1 MSEHH
6 ERCERHRERGE
17 RQEHCE
23 RREHHERRWVSA
35 HLFYHGDQDALINGA
50 VKPAVERLRR
60 AGQAHGFF
68 FLRYWEGG
76 PHVRL
81 RVLADPEHAAE
92 VRTAIEETAAAF
104 YRASPS
110 RSSMTAADYAESAP
124 ALAAVERMTA
134 YDTELH
140 PDNSIAFID
149 YAPETAV
156 FGTGRALEA
165 VERQLMAAS
174 AVALELIARGRTPG
188 QRAMDAYAMLCG
200 NRTLFTG
207 ILPELAYQT
216 RFMVESGGTAAKLLG
231 SAEFERHFEANK
243 AHLRA
248 GLETV
253 WASTRGVAL
262 PAASVASTWL
272 TTVRDLNDTLVELE
286 LLGKLDAQLDA
297 YPVFDAPADVLEHIN
312 HLVPQLIVERCAH
325 LMCNRLGISLA
336 QETHLRL
343 LLTRTAFDLCAV

>member
-1 MSEHH
+1 MS
-6 ERCERHRERGE
+6 
-17 RQEHCE
+17 
-23 RREHHERRWVSA
+23 ERRWVSA
-35 HLFYHGDQDALINGA
+35 HLFYHGDQDALIVGA
-50 VKPAVERLRR
+50 VRPAVERLRR
-60 AGQAHGFF
+60 AGHADGFF

-81 RVLADPEHAAE
+81 RVLAAPEHVQE
-92 VRTAIEETAAAF
+92 VRTAIEETAAEF

-110 RSSMTAADYAESAP
+110 RSSMSAEDYAESAP
-124 ALAAVERMTA
+124 ALAAVERMA
-134 YDTELH
+134 DYDTVLH
-140 PDNSIAFID
+140 PDNSVAFID
-149 YAPETAV
+149 YVPETAV

-165 VERQLMAAS
+165 VEKQLMAAS
-174 AVALELIARGRTPG
+174 AVALELIVRGRTPG

-231 SAEFERHFEANK
+231 SEEFERHFEANK
-243 AHLRA
+243 AQLRA
-248 GLETV
+248 GLEAV

-262 PAASVASTWL
+262 PDGSVASNWL
-272 TTVRDLNDTLVELE
+272 ATVRDLNDTLVELE
-286 LLGKLDAQLDA
+286 LLGRLDAQLDS

-325 LMCNRLGISLA
+325 LMCNRLGIGLA